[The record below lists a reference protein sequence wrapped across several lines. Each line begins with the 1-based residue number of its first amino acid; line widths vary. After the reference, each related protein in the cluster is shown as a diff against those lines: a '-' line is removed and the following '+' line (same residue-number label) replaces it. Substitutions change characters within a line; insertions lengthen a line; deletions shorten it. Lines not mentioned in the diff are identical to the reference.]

1 MKGVLSN
8 KMFLSPFVLNNY
20 LYGLIY
26 KVEIEIEFADLT
38 SLFPAL
44 RKYLYQI
51 IDKYRNN
58 NK

>member
-1 MKGVLSN
+1 
-8 KMFLSPFVLNNY
+8 MFLSPFVLNNY
-20 LYGLIY
+20 LYGLMY

-44 RKYLYQI
+44 RNYLYQI
-51 IDKYRNN
+51 IDKYKNN